1 MEKTIIFDETLNDD
15 EILNLTDNII
25 YNVYKDLIILLDE
38 NIKQKYSNLN

>member
-25 YNVYKDLIILLDE
+25 YKVYKDLIVSLDE

>member
-25 YNVYKDLIILLDE
+25 YNVYKDLIVSLDK

>member
-25 YNVYKDLIILLDE
+25 YNVYKDLIVLLDE

>member
-25 YNVYKDLIILLDE
+25 YNVYKDLIVSLDE

>member
-15 EILNLTDNII
+15 EILNLIDNII
-25 YNVYKDLIILLDE
+25 YNVYKDLIVSLDE